1 MQNQKEKQRN
11 KAEVTCTCLLMDVR
25 KHGLAELGYFCTD
38 MLQPDISFEKA
49 ENVLCVE
56 GGILFEA
63 ELYYLLAEVVYS
75 FRKR

>member
-1 MQNQKEKQRN
+1 
-11 KAEVTCTCLLMDVR
+11 
-25 KHGLAELGYFCTD
+25 
-38 MLQPDISFEKA
+38 MLQAGISIEEA

-56 GGILFEA
+56 GGIFFEA